1 MRRRDLLFVLAVL
14 ASAAACS
21 GSAEAPGRQQRERG
35 RLDPLQGLARIAH
48 QRCALA
54 SDAS

>member
-1 MRRRDLLFVLAVL
+1 MRRRDLLFVWAVL